1 VAIDDA
7 REALFSQTFQVGYLP
22 RQPPLYNWL
31 AWAGVRVLGVSAAA
45 LIVCRYLTLGLAYLF
60 LYLSAVRVLG
70 SRRLALLAAFSL
82 LLMGPF
88 NWDVHEELTHS
99 LAALAAAAATFY
111 AMLRVERSGHPLAYV
126 GLGTALAAGF
136 LAKFSYGFF
145 AGSLFLAA
153 LATPAYRCRVLSPRI
168 ALALVTAIVLCVP
181 YALWFIHREL
191 SIVHMFV
198 EEVRPESAVGYLGGV
213 ARGFG
218 HLGRMLGI
226 YLMPFALVFPVV
238 FWRAWPRRSGDGG
251 EARRLVGNLLLI
263 ELGLVVLGIVAGSLT
278 FLKFRWLMPAFCLV
292 PLLAFAWIDRTALDR
307 RMMRRYAVALAIAE
321 AVVILGLSLN
331 VFRGDALG
339 APTRLNAPYDLVAR
353 TLAEAGFARGT
364 IAAGD
369 GPLAGNLRLHFPDA
383 RVVRLTNPDYRRRG
397 PATANA
403 SSCGKSRWAI
413 RPRSSPGCGRVWRP
427 TSRASPSGACPS
439 ASTTPARGRFA
450 WATCCCRAGAGP
462 VARRVAR
469 AGRRRPSRGP
479 PPARPSTSRGGRRS
493 TRSRG
498 RRTGRGTDR
507 AAPRA
512 GNFRPTPGRGSGRR
526 SR

>member
-1 VAIDDA
+1 MAGVSPSPTSSELPPSSLGWFLLLLGLYVGAHVGLRLALSRVVAIDDA

-45 LIVCRYLTLGLAYLF
+45 LIVCRYLTLGVAYLF

-153 LATPAYRCRVLSPRI
+153 LSTPAYRRRVLSPRI

-226 YLMPFALVFPVV
+226 YLMPFALVFPIV

-369 GPLAGNLRLHFPDA
+369 GPLAGNLRLHFPDS
-383 RVVRLTNPDYRRRG
+383 RVVRLTNPDYM
-397 PATANA
+397 P
-403 SSCGKSRWAI
+403 
-413 RPRSSPGCGRVWRP
+413 PGTGDGQCLVVWEEP
-427 TSRASPSGACPS
+427 LGNPS
-439 ASTTPARGRFA
+439 ALLAWVRTSLEADVEGEPVRSVSVRFHH
-450 WATCCCRAGAGP
+450 
-462 VARRVAR
+462 AR
-469 AGRRRPSRGP
+469 ARPLRVGYVLLP
-479 PPARPSTSRGGRRS
+479 G
-493 TRSRG
+493 
-498 RRTGRGTDR
+498 GRGTCR
-507 AAPRA
+507 
-512 GNFRPTPGRGSGRR
+512 
-526 SR
+526 